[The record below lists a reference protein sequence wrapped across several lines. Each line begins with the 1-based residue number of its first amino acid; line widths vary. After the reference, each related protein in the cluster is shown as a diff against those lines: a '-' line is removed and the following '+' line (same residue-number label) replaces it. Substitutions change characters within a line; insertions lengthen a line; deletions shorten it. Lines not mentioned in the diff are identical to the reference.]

1 MLLLALVILDFGR
14 LVGVWLRGREHVFV
28 LGTGFPLNAEQF
40 VGAIG
45 RAFQSTGPL
54 FVRTSDGES
63 LECSVLFK

>member
-28 LGTGFPLNAEQF
+28 LGTGFSLNAEQF

-63 LECSVLFK
+63 LEWSVLFK

>member
-1 MLLLALVILDFGR
+1 M
-14 LVGVWLRGREHVFV
+14 FV
-28 LGTGFPLNAEQF
+28 LGTGFSLNAEQF

>member
-1 MLLLALVILDFGR
+1 MLLFALVILDFGR
-14 LVGVWLRGREHVFV
+14 LVGVWLRRRERVFV
-28 LGTGFPLNAEQF
+28 LGTGFSLHAKQF

-63 LECSVLFK
+63 LECSILLK

>member
-28 LGTGFPLNAEQF
+28 LGTGFSLNAEQF

>member
-1 MLLLALVILDFGR
+1 
-14 LVGVWLRGREHVFV
+14 VFV
-28 LGTGFPLNAEQF
+28 LGTGFSLHAKQF

-63 LECSVLFK
+63 LECSILLK